1 MDIIGEKTE
10 HLFEKTLDSTP
21 IFEGRVVKLHR
32 DTVLL
37 ENGEKTAREVIEHNG
52 GVCILPLTENN
63 EILFV
68 RQFRYPFKSVLLEI
82 PAGKREKGEE
92 PLTCGIRELR
102 EEVGAEAEK
111 ITYLGKLYPTVAYD
125 TEVIYMYMAQ
135 ELSFS
140 SRHLDEDEFVD
151 VVKIP
156 FEKAVEM
163 VVNDEIPD
171 SKTQLAILKAAL
183 MLKSRT

>member
-1 MDIIGEKTE
+1 MDEKTE
-10 HLFEKTLDSTP
+10 HLFEKTLDTTP
-21 IFEGRVVKLHR
+21 IFDGRVVKLRR

-37 ENGEKTAREVIEHNG
+37 ENGEKASREVIEHSG
-52 GVCILPLTENN
+52 GVCVLPLTDNN

-68 RQFRYPFKSVLLEI
+68 KQFRYPFKSVLLEV

-92 PLTCGIRELR
+92 PLTCGIRELK

-125 TEVIYMYMAQ
+125 TEVIYMYLA
-135 ELSFS
+135 EGLSFS
-140 SRHLDEDEFVD
+140 SQHLDEDEFVD

-163 VVNDEIPD
+163 VMNDEIPD
-171 SKTQLAILKAAL
+171 SKTQLAILKANTNL
-183 MLKSRT
+183 RLK